1 MWNVASTD
9 TQETGFWTVQT
20 WAALFVWFRFMLY
33 LRTVTV
39 FSWIVRMIQECV
51 KDMLT
56 FLVVLLIGVIAFA
69 DAFESI
75 ERILYLTGAI
85 CEGEDDPAECKQEQE
100 ELLSMDGTWYENYA
114 SSYVKNW
121 QKSFLTALG
130 EFDDNLDKYREID
143 WLVFLLCAIFNI
155 ILLLNLLIAIIS
167 ETYARVSDSRVEA
180 GFKEKVYQMSLMQDS
195 IYGFKKDVSDPN
207 EIIFVAKVLE

>member
-1 MWNVASTD
+1 MWNVARSAAATR
-9 TQETGFWTVQT
+9 ETGFWTVQT

-75 ERILYLTGAI
+75 ERILYLTGAL
-85 CEGEDDPAECKQEQE
+85 CEGEDDELECLEEQMDQM
-100 ELLSMDGTWYENYA
+100 ELL
-114 SSYVKNW
+114 
-121 QKSFLTALG
+121 
-130 EFDDNLDKYREID
+130 
-143 WLVFLLCAIFNI
+143 
-155 ILLLNLLIAIIS
+155 
-167 ETYARVSDSRVEA
+167 
-180 GFKEKVYQMSLMQDS
+180 
-195 IYGFKKDVSDPN
+195 
-207 EIIFVAKVLE
+207 